1 MNYFR
6 RSFLQFVEKSSF
18 NTMCER
24 SLKKSINELFI
35 QQIIFS
41 ENKFFNSV
49 ENEILN
55 EIYY

>member
-1 MNYFR
+1 MFEN
-6 RSFLQFVEKSSF
+6 
-18 NTMCER
+18 
-24 SLKKSINELFI
+24 SLKKLFNELFI

-49 ENEILN
+49 ENKILN